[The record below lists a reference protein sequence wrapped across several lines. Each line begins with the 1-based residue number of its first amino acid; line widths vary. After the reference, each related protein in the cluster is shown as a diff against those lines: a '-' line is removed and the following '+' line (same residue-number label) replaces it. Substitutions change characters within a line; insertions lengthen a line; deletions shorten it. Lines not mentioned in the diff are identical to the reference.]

1 MGKRAFD
8 LCVSGALLVML
19 SPVFLLIGLWVKLGS
34 AGPVFY
40 RRRVMG
46 LGGGQFDAFKFR
58 SMVVDGDAVLSKF
71 PDKAEELRRTGKLKD
86 DPRITGVGR
95 FLRKTSLDELP
106 QLVNIFR
113 GQMSLVGPRMIHPDE
128 LAQYGEHATELLT
141 VRPGLTGLWQVS
153 GRSGVGYEQRVQ
165 LDMRYIRSQSAL
177 LDAQILLKTIP
188 AVLFGRGAY

>member
-1 MGKRAFD
+1 
-8 LCVSGALLVML
+8 
-19 SPVFLLIGLWVKLGS
+19 
-34 AGPVFY
+34 
-40 RRRVMG
+40 
-46 LGGGQFDAFKFR
+46 
-58 SMVVDGDAVLSKF
+58 
-71 PDKAEELRRTGKLKD
+71 
-86 DPRITGVGR
+86 
-95 FLRKTSLDELP
+95 
-106 QLVNIFR
+106 
-113 GQMSLVGPRMIHPDE
+113 MSLVGPRMIHPDE